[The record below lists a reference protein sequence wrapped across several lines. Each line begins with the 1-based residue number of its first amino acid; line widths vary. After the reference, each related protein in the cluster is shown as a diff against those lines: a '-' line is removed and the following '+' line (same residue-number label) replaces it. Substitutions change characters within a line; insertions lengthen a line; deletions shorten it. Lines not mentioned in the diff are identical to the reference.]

1 MGTVK
6 NLPGSLERFSS
17 LEYSNAQSFQNL
29 SDNLSR
35 FWKNKNLSKNRESF
49 QTSIF
54 CGLAGV
60 EIFPKIFPRACARRR
75 ARIYMEKYIPVGYI
89 YFSKVNRF
97 GKIESFQIPTA
108 KNCDATPPTLAGRRA
123 AILPRKKAEQGETI
137 QGIYFLRPNP
147 LGPHWSGMDVCWRFF
162 LTSRLT
168 FQIYKPTSKFIFG
181 FKIYLCVFLLSID
194 FNFIC

>member
-35 FWKNKNLSKNRESF
+35 FWKNKNLSKIRKSF

-60 EIFPKIFPRACARRR
+60 EIFPKIFPRACERRR
-75 ARIYMEKYIPVGYI
+75 ARNYMEKYIPIGDI
-89 YFSKVNRF
+89 YFSNVIRF

-108 KNCDATPPTLAGRRA
+108 KNCDASPHTPCGAARCNSSAGEGGAKEAAKKTRQKNKESISVLANRWGR
-123 AILPRKKAEQGETI
+123 IGAEWMCVG
-137 QGIYFLRPNP
+137 
-147 LGPHWSGMDVCWRFF
+147 VFF
-162 LTSRLT
+162 
-168 FQIYKPTSKFIFG
+168 
-181 FKIYLCVFLLSID
+181 
-194 FNFIC
+194 